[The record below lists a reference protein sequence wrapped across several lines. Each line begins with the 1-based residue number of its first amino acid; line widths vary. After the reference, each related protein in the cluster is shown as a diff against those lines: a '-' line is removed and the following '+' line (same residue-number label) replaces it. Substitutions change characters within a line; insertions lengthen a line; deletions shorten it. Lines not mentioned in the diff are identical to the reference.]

1 MDMDVVNPTSA
12 AAHTAVLPKHVAPAA
27 ATLQQQAAPLK
38 ATSDS
43 ESSRAPASTTATVV
57 QTAQPA
63 LDPKYIFSDSEDD
76 LEENEEMTAAPASS
90 VPTAAGSA
98 AAGQSDER
106 LKAIAQRYL
115 SSGAVQSTAAGS
127 ATPSPSLAA
136 VPSRA
141 RSFKVKTGTLA
152 LPEPSGPLSAE
163 AAAAQVRFK
172 LDMRMFS

>member
-1 MDMDVVNPTSA
+1 MDMDV
-12 AAHTAVLPKHVAPAA
+12 
-27 ATLQQQAAPLK
+27 
-38 ATSDS
+38 SDS

-57 QTAQPA
+57 QTAQPT
-63 LDPKYIFSDSEDD
+63 LDPKYIFSDSEDN
-76 LEENEEMTAAPASS
+76 LEENEDMTAAPASS

-98 AAGQSDER
+98 AAGHSDER

-136 VPSRA
+136 AAPSRA
-141 RSFKVKTGTLA
+141 RAFKAKKGTLA